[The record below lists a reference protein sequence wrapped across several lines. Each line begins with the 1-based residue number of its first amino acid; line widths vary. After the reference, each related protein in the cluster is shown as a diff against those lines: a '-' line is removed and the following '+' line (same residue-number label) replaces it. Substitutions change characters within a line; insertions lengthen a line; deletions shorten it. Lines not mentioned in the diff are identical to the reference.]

1 MDNWFA
7 VHSLEA
13 FQQNPRMLGF
23 VAKTKLDGSVLKD
36 QNDKPMP
43 AMDKVL
49 EVKPRDHIVYYC
61 RGDYVIKGIYEVVR
75 ACFAEET
82 KWPDSPFQF
91 KIKPI
96 IELDEPFDFRVLLS
110 SLDIFRDLEDIR
122 KWGMSLR
129 GTYNALKRLTD
140 HDYATIEK
148 AIVQARGQGTVR
160 EDDEIEGKL
169 GNYRQHLQ
177 IQYKIAE
184 WGIENGYRVHIA
196 INDKGKIKEKLNK
209 ILSDIPRF
217 HSDKILEIAGRIDA
231 LFFDKERDILT
242 HAFEVEHTPTMYSGL
257 LRLNDIA
264 ETCHRGTTKFY
275 IISDKGNRDKFDHEL
290 ERPSFQLLRED
301 KCEFVSYEELG
312 EAWKQLQNKSVP
324 LF

>member
-1 MDNWFA
+1 MNNWLV

-13 FQQNPRMLGF
+13 FEQNPRMLGF
-23 VAKTKLDGSVLKD
+23 AAKTTLDGFALKD
-36 QNDKPMP
+36 ENDKPMP

-49 EVKPRDHIVYYC
+49 EVRPRDRVVYYC
-61 RGDYVIKGIYEVVR
+61 RGDYAIKGIYEVVK

-82 KWPDSPFQF
+82 KWPESPFQF

-110 SLDIFRDLEDIR
+110 SLDLFRDLGDIR

-129 GTYNALKRLTD
+129 GTYNAVKRLTER
-140 HDYATIEK
+140 DYETIER
-148 AIVQARGQGTVR
+148 AIVQAKDRGTVG
-160 EDDEIEGKL
+160 EEDEIEERL
-169 GNYRQHLQ
+169 GDYRHHLQ

-184 WGIENGYRVHIA
+184 WGIENGYRVHVA
-196 INDKGKIKEKLNK
+196 INDRGKIREKLGK
-209 ILSDIPRF
+209 VLSDIPRF
-217 HSDKILEIAGRIDA
+217 HSDRVLEIAERIDV
-231 LFFDKERDILT
+231 LFFDKERDVLT
-242 HAFEVEHTPTMYSGL
+242 HAFEVEHTSTMYSGL

-275 IISDKGNRDKFDHEL
+275 IISDKSKRDKFNHEL
-290 ERPSFQLLRED
+290 ERPSFQLLRKD
-301 KCEFVSYEELG
+301 KCEFVSYEELE
-312 EAWKQLQNKSVP
+312 EAWKQLQSKTVP